1 MSMSTATSAPRSS
14 SVIRSAVAVPCPDV
28 SSISSVILCVRGLR
42 DGCRLRVIGAVS
54 TTPDQRRDLFSDAN
68 RRPADQLPGTGD
80 PDQETDHDQDR
91 DRVHGPGGVRV
102 DEAIYFLRPPRP

>member
-68 RRPADQLPGTGD
+68 RRPADQLPGTGY
-80 PDQETDHDQDR
+80 PDQETDHAQDLHA
-91 DRVHGPGGVRV
+91 VAKP
-102 DEAIYFLRPPRP
+102 